1 MATKKAGK
9 GPSIDFPKGGPSGK
23 MTGKKVL
30 AQAPGVT
37 SAQGKASGGK
47 FPMGGKGHMSGKNTA
62 SQARPK

>member
-1 MATKKAGK
+1 MAMKKAGK

-37 SAQGKASGGK
+37 SAQGKSTGK
-47 FPMGGKGHMSGKNTA
+47 FPMGGKGKMAGKGSA
-62 SQARPK
+62 SPARPR

>member
-9 GPSIDFPKGGPSGK
+9 GPSIDFPKGGSGK

-37 SAQGKASGGK
+37 SAQGKATGK
-47 FPMGGKGHMSGKNTA
+47 FAVGGKGHMAGKGTA
-62 SQARPK
+62 SPARAK

>member
-1 MATKKAGK
+1 MAMKKAGK
-9 GPSIDFPKGGPSGK
+9 GPAIQFPKGGPSGK

-47 FPMGGKGHMSGKNTA
+47 FPVGGKGHMAGKGSA
-62 SQARPK
+62 SPARPK

>member
-1 MATKKAGK
+1 MAMKKAGK
-9 GPSIDFPKGGPSGK
+9 GPSIDFPKGGSGK

-62 SQARPK
+62 SPARAK